1 MGSVVAAIIIVT
13 VTGFLGLLV
22 WAAQRGKPAID
33 PETGDMIFRHSGIF
47 RWFTIVTAFGI
58 PLGITILLLFNP
70 PKNDGEIY
78 AVFGLYVGF
87 ALLTL
92 PLLWEAVRFM
102 LVLSSEGIT
111 CQSPWRGTRF
121 IPWQDIEEITFQ
133 STNSMFIIHAE
144 DGYVFRLL
152 TLIPGLSQFLAK
164 CEQHLPITALNPAR
178 DGYAR
183 LQRPF
188 PRGDKPS

>member
-1 MGSVVAAIIIVT
+1 MTSVVTAIIIVT

-22 WAAQRGKPAID
+22 WAAERGKPTID
-33 PETGDMIFRHSGIF
+33 PTTGDMIFRHSAVF
-47 RWFTIVTAFGI
+47 RWFTIVMAFGV
-58 PLGITILLLFNP
+58 PLAITILLLFKP
-70 PKNDGEIY
+70 PQNEREVY

-111 CQSPWRGTRF
+111 CKSPWRGTRF
-121 IPWQDIEEITFQ
+121 IPWQDVEEITFHG
-133 STNSMFIIHAE
+133 TNSMFMIHAQ
-144 DGYVFRLL
+144 DGYRFRVV
-152 TLIPGLSQFLAK
+152 TFVPGLTQFLAK

-188 PRGDKPS
+188 PRDKGRS